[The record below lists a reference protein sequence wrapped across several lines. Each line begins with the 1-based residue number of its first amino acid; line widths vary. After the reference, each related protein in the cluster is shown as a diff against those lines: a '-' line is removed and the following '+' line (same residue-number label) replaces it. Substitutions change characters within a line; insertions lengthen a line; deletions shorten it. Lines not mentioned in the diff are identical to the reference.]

1 MLHST
6 LFRHNMPPMRFI
18 KRLRQGLTRLGI
30 VPPIR
35 RVRFGDLRRVTPI
48 SRNFGFDRGQPI
60 DRYYIE
66 RFLATNA
73 ADIRG
78 RVLEIGDNSYT
89 TRFGNGRVTSSD
101 ILNVKEGNPRSTIVA
116 DLSEAKEIASES
128 FDCIILT
135 QTLHLIYDVRAALH
149 TLSRILKPNGT
160 LLATFPGISQI
171 DHHEWATSWYWS
183 FTTRSAKRLLE
194 ESCSNMQCRIRSHG
208 NVLAATAFLHGLAT
222 SELRDEELDYEDADY
237 EVLITVRGVK
247 GSSAC

>member
-1 MLHST
+1 MLP
-6 LFRHNMPPMRFI
+6 RRVIN
-18 KRLRQGLTRLGI
+18 RLQQGFTRI
-30 VPPIR
+30 RTVPPVR
-35 RVRFGDLRRVTPI
+35 RVRFGDLRRLTPI
-48 SRNFGFDRGQPI
+48 SRNFGFDRGRPI

-66 RFLATNA
+66 AFLAANA
-73 ADIRG
+73 TDIRG

-101 ILNVKEGNPRSTIVA
+101 VLHVKEGNPSSTIVA
-116 DLSEAKEIASES
+116 DLTDAKEIDSET

-160 LLATFPGISQI
+160 VLATFPGISQI
-171 DHHEWATSWYWS
+171 DHHEWGTSWYWS
-183 FTTRSAKRLLE
+183 FTTRSARRLFE
-194 ESCSNMQCRIRSHG
+194 ECCSNMVCRIRSHG
-208 NVLAATAFLHGLAT
+208 NVLAATAFLQGLAT

-247 GSSAC
+247 G